1 MLVADGTAQRNR
13 EQTNEELAIV
23 YRRRANGT
31 RPAERGDD
39 FVGQQRGGL
48 GIGCPGPLGRI
59 GNVIDLGCVPIDDRR
74 ITRHLRQHRD
84 QDTRVRLQEM
94 GAQDVWVWGA
104 IRE

>member
-1 MLVADGTAQRNR
+1 MFVVDGTAQRNR
-13 EQTNEELAIV
+13 EQTNEEITV
-23 YRRRANGT
+23 IDSQRVDRT

-48 GIGCPGPLGRI
+48 AIGCPGPLGRI

-84 QDTRVRLQEM
+84 QDTGVRLQEM
-94 GAQDVWVWGA
+94 GAQDVRVWGA